1 VNTWLQPEPTNWFP
15 IVDDALA
22 EDIGS
27 GDVTSGCLDP
37 ELMFS
42 WRIDAQGEGYLSG
55 VGIVDFLMGPMQ
67 GDPEDAWVEAHRV
80 DGDFVRRGDKVIEGK
95 TLARRVLT
103 CERTALN
110 FLMHM
115 SGVATLTS
123 QFVKRVEGT
132 NAKIIDTRKTLP
144 LLRALQKYAVRCG
157 GGHNHRM
164 GLYDGVVL
172 KDNHIAAV
180 GGIKEAVER
189 VKSYSSHMVKIE
201 VECETLEQVEEAVQA
216 GADIVLLD
224 NMDPFQMREAATRY
238 KDKCIFEASGGVSLE
253 TVRAIAQTGVDL
265 ISVGALTHSAPA
277 LAFHLE
283 AS

>member
-27 GDVTSGCLDP
+27 GDITSGCLDP

>member
-1 VNTWLQPEPTNWFP
+1 MNTWLQPEPTNWFP

-27 GDVTSGCLDP
+27 GDITSGCLDP

>member
-1 VNTWLQPEPTNWFP
+1 MSAWLQPEPTNWWP

-27 GDVTSGCLDP
+27 GDITSGCLDP

-42 WRIDAQGEGYLSG
+42 WRIEAQGEGFLSG
-55 VGIVDFLMGPMQ
+55 VGIADILLGPMQ
-67 GDPEDAWVEAHRV
+67 GDPEDAWIEAHRV
-80 DGDFVRRGDKVIEGK
+80 DGDFVKRGDLVIEGK
-95 TLARRVLT
+95 AIGRRVLT

-132 NAKIIDTRKTLP
+132 QARIVDTRKTLP
-144 LLRALQKYAVRCG
+144 LLRALEKYAVRCG

-164 GLYDGVVL
+164 GLYDGVMI

-180 GGIKEAVER
+180 GGIAQAVER
-189 VKSYSSHMVKIE
+189 VRSYASHMIKIE
-201 VECETLEQVEEAVQA
+201 VECDTMPQVDEAVKA
-216 GADIVLLD
+216 GADIILLD
-224 NMDPFQMREAATRY
+224 NMDPFMMREAASKY
-238 KDKCIFEASGGVSLE
+238 HGQCLLEASGGVTLE

-277 LAFHLE
+277 LPFHLE